1 MQGGGRVGL
10 AAALLGGLSLAVLGF
25 GSAQAA
31 PGGMGV
37 AEHHEH
43 DRFHHRHG
51 HVNGVWL
58 RAWGPHCYGTGWPA
72 CYGFR
77 YNDCYSYLRL
87 AYITGSR
94 YFWSRYE
101 LCRL

>member
-1 MQGGGRVGL
+1 MQGDVIGVGL
-10 AAALLGGLSLAVLGF
+10 AAALLGGVLGF

-31 PGGMGV
+31 HGGMGV
-37 AEHHEH
+37 AEHH

-58 RAWGPHCYGTGWPA
+58 RAWGPHCYGYWWPA

-87 AYITGSR
+87 AQITGSR
-94 YFWSRYE
+94 YLWSRYE

>member
-1 MQGGGRVGL
+1 MQGDVIGVGL
-10 AAALLGGLSLAVLGF
+10 AAALLGGVLGF

-31 PGGMGV
+31 PGGTGV
-37 AEHHEH
+37 EHHEH

-58 RAWGPHCYGTGWPA
+58 RAWGPHCYGTWWPA

-94 YFWSRYE
+94 YWWSRYE